1 MTDNSDRIQQKTVV
15 AQVMTRIKDLIAS
28 GRFKVNDKIPTE
40 SELSEMFGVG
50 RSSVREAVKIFQHIG
65 VLEARVPKGTF
76 VCDRSK
82 ISEEAITWSIL
93 LGQNSLG
100 EIIDLRR
107 IIEQEGVDR
116 VVSDLSA
123 NPDAAGVV
131 LARLQASVNKMKS
144 AAAAS
149 LRADLAQQDYE
160 FHAALIEATG
170 NALFAAI
177 YRTLH
182 GFMQEEILRTYN
194 AIRDLSE
201 ITVDHQEIIDC
212 LRSGDAAEALKR
224 HNDHFL
230 RIRRLLTEAT
240 DARRSIES

>member
-1 MTDNSDRIQQKTVV
+1 MDDRTVEKIQQKTVV
-15 AQVMTRIKDLIAS
+15 AQVMTRIKELISS
-28 GRFKVNDKIPTE
+28 GKFKVDDKIPTE

-50 RSSVREAVKIFQHIG
+50 RSSVREAVKIFQYLG

-93 LGQNSLG
+93 LGQNSLS
-100 EIIDLRR
+100 EIIELRR
-107 IIEQEGVDR
+107 VIEQQGVNR
-116 VVSDLSA
+116 IVADLETD
-123 NPDAAGVV
+123 PP
-131 LARLQASVNKMKS
+131 
-144 AAAAS
+144 AAAAVFER
-149 LRADLAQQDYE
+149 LQLVVDRMRASISAQHRGDLVQLDYD
-160 FHAALIEATG
+160 FHATIIEATG
-170 NALFAAI
+170 NSLFSAI

-182 GFMQEEILRTYN
+182 GFMQEEVSRTYD

-201 ITVDHQEIIDC
+201 ITADHQDILDSI
-212 LRSGDAAEALKR
+212 RAGDPARAIAR

-240 DARRSIES
+240 DAR